1 MPNRSSTNWMLRITD
16 QVPLANRE
24 AYTREFDRV
33 FDALPPRI
41 THRGSFRVAFGKSF
55 EYMHLLEF
63 ESLDVYE
70 RTPMTT
76 WAPIV
81 EAYRDG
87 LATDSRWEWMRITR
101 EGAAAAGSGR
111 RGKTKAKQRG

>member
-1 MPNRSSTNWMLRITD
+1 MLRITD

-63 ESLDVYE
+63 ETLDDYE
-70 RTPMTT
+70 RTPMAT

-101 EGAAAAGSGR
+101 EGHRITDSRPPNSTRGR
-111 RGKTKAKQRG
+111 KTKAK